1 MNHVP
6 SLAKR
11 STISNRLLNKPG
23 MIESA
28 YQQLLLENKLVA
40 DPKQAKVVQALQSLH
55 DELMDSRANGLN
67 IIDRLT
73 TLISNNK
80 GEQAI
85 QGLYIWGG
93 VGRGKTFLMD
103 LFFNN
108 LHSQKKLR
116 LHFHRFMQQAH
127 TMMKTYRS
135 EPDPLRLVAAEFAT
149 KAEILCF
156 DEFFVNDIG
165 DAMILAGLLKGLFE
179 NNVALI
185 ATSNVEPCQLYKDG
199 LQRERFLPTITLLQ
213 QHTRIIHLDGEI
225 DHRFEF
231 LQKND
236 LYNSPINVD
245 SHDWLEHT
253 FLNLAT
259 ERSNESWEKLIIND
273 REIQSI
279 RHADGIAW
287 FDFKELCDTPRNA
300 SDYIAIAKEFNTVL
314 LSHVPVFEDKDDQA
328 RRFITL
334 IDEFY
339 DRNVKLILSAEAT
352 ADKLYTSTRLKDEFT
367 RTTSR
372 LTEMQSHNYLEKPH
386 HPN

>member
-1 MNHVP
+1 
-6 SLAKR
+6 
-11 STISNRLLNKPG
+11 

-40 DPKQAKVVQALQSLH
+40 DPNQKIIVQALQDLH
-55 DELMDSRANGLN
+55 DDLVGSNEDDSS
-67 IIDRLT
+67 IINRFT
-73 TLISNNK
+73 TLLSNK
-80 GEQAI
+80 QK
-85 QGLYIWGG
+85 QCPKGLYIWGG

-108 LHSQKKLR
+108 FHSQKKLR
-116 LHFHRFMQQAH
+116 LHFHRFMEQAH
-127 TMMKTYRS
+127 SMMKAYRS
-135 EPDPLRLVAAEFAT
+135 EQDPLRLVAAEFAT

-165 DAMILAGLLKGLFE
+165 DAMILAGLLRGLFE

-185 ATSNVEPCQLYKDG
+185 ATSNVEPSLLYKDG
-199 LQRERFLPTITLLQ
+199 LQRERFLPTIELLQ
-213 QHTRIIHLDGEI
+213 EHTRVMRLEGDI

-231 LQKND
+231 LQKNE
-236 LYNSPINVD
+236 LYNSPIDVE

-259 ERSNESWEKLIIND
+259 ERSNESWERLKIND

-279 RHADGIAW
+279 RHAEGIAW
-287 FDFKELCDTPRNA
+287 FDFKELCDGPRNA

-314 LSHVPVFEDKDDQA
+314 LSHVPIFNGKDDQA

-352 ADKLYTSTRLKDEFT
+352 PAKLYEGNRLQAEFE

-372 LTEMQSHNYLEKPH
+372 LTEMQSHEYLEKQH
-386 HPN
+386 KPN

>member
-1 MNHVP
+1 
-6 SLAKR
+6 
-11 STISNRLLNKPG
+11 
-23 MIESA
+23 MIESV
-28 YQQLLLENKLVA
+28 YQALVDSNEIVE
-40 DPKQAKVVQALQSLH
+40 DPNQKVVIQALQKIH
-55 DELMDSRANGLN
+55 AELSNDSTDDST
-67 IIDRLT
+67 IINRFT
-73 TLISNNK
+73 TLLSRKSNTQN
-80 GEQAI
+80 I

-103 LFFNN
+103 LFFSN
-108 LHSQKKLR
+108 LHFQDKLR
-116 LHFHRFMQQAH
+116 LHFHRFMEQVH
-127 TMMKTYRS
+127 VMLKDYRDQ
-135 EPDPLRLVAAEFAT
+135 PDPLKLVAKEFSN
-149 KAEILCF
+149 KAKVLCF

-165 DAMILAGLLKGLFE
+165 DAMILAGLLEGLFE

-199 LQRERFLPTITLLQ
+199 LQRERFLPTIDLLQ
-213 QHTRIIHLDGEI
+213 QNTRIIHLDGQI

-236 LYNSPINVD
+236 LYNAPITVD
-245 SHDWLEHT
+245 SHDWLERS

-259 ERSNESWEKLIIND
+259 ERSNESWEKLEING
-273 REIQSI
+273 RAIQSI

-287 FDFKELCDTPRNA
+287 FDFKELCDSPRSA
-300 SDYIAIAKEFNTVL
+300 SDYIAIAREYNTVL
-314 LSHVPVFEDKDDQA
+314 LSHVPIFDAKDDQA

-352 ADKLYTSTRLKDEFT
+352 ADKLYTGTRLMDEFA

-372 LTEMQSHNYLEKPH
+372 LTEMQSHEYLEKPH
-386 HPN
+386 HPD